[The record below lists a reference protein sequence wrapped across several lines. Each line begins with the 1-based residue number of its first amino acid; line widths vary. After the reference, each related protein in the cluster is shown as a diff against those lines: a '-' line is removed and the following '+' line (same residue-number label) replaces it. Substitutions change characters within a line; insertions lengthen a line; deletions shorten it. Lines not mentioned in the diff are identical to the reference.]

1 MRRLHAESERCSQ
14 SLPGRGRRRARR
26 VRDGAGGA
34 HARPV
39 EATTGGSSTR
49 GFGVP
54 GASRFRAEVVVYS
67 VAAAGLAAPRRAF
80 AFGHAREQLCDGT
93 GYVRSRVFTSVVGA
107 HFRERFGV
115 DWVLAESGAT
125 QVGRLPERLRSAG
138 AFTVVTALGPDKFM
152 LSRVIKADPGTPRA
166 ENMRGFARA
175 AIELLDDAVKLHQ
188 SRAML

>member
-1 MRRLHAESERCSQ
+1 M
-14 SLPGRGRRRARR
+14 
-26 VRDGAGGA
+26 
-34 HARPV
+34 
-39 EATTGGSSTR
+39 
-49 GFGVP
+49 
-54 GASRFRAEVVVYS
+54 VVYS
-67 VAAAGLAAPRRAF
+67 VAAGKALLPRDVRL
-80 AFGHAREQLCDGT
+80 RLGT
-93 GYVRSRVFTSVVGA
+93 PESNYATGPGYVRSKEVFTSVVGA

-166 ENMRGFARA
+166 ENMRDFARA